1 MSRYA
6 SNDIPPTDAELE
18 QFYGRPVTQP
28 EINEAV
34 GRYAAAFDKDDLM
47 NVLYEHG
54 DRIISALAI
63 GRPDFAGALMEC
75 YRCETIARRAS
86 MELYGKPDVIKAS
99 EVVS

>member
-1 MSRYA
+1 MTRYA
-6 SNDIPPTDAELE
+6 SNDIPPTDKELE

-34 GRYAAAFDKDDLM
+34 GRHAAAFDKDDLM
-47 NVLYEHG
+47 DVLYEHG
-54 DRIISALAI
+54 DRILFLLHGGEFAA
-63 GRPDFAGALMEC
+63 AGALMEE
-75 YRCETIARRAS
+75 YRNQTIARRAS